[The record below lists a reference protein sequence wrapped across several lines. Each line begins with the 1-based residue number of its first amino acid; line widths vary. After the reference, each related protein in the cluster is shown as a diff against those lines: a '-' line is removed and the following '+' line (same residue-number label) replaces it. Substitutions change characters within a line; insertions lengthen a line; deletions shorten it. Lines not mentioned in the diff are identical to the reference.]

1 MNRLVNIIAVETSP
15 LISEGLTGILNKSGI
30 HCRLSVVGSLEKAEL
45 LQAKKHH
52 EVVIIN
58 PLFFNNNT
66 KLFSTVK
73 GRFEQVKW
81 VGLVYALY
89 DPEIISMFDALITA
103 SDTPT
108 SVTDTLTKLLDEE
121 NGPEQSSLQEILTG
135 REIDVLKLLATGHA
149 NKEIADK
156 LNISIHTVISHRKNI
171 SQKTGIKTIS
181 GLTIYAVT
189 QKLISIDTI
198 KE

>member
-1 MNRLVNIIAVETSP
+1 MNKLVNIIAVETSP
-15 LISEGLTGILNKSGI
+15 LISEGLAGILNKSGI
-30 HCRLSVVGSLEKAEL
+30 HCRLSVVGSLEEAEL

-66 KLFSTVK
+66 KLFTTTKS
-73 GRFEQVKW
+73 RFERVKW

-89 DPEIISMFDALITA
+89 DPEIISMFDAQITA
-103 SDTPT
+103 SDTPS
-108 SVTDTLTKLLDEE
+108 SVTDKLNKLLDEE
-121 NGPEQSSLQEILTG
+121 NGSEQSSLQEILTG
-135 REIDVLKLLATGHA
+135 REIDVLRLLATGNA

-156 LNISIHTVISHRKNI
+156 LNISIHTVITHRKNI
-171 SQKTGIKTIS
+171 SQKTGIKTVS

>member
-1 MNRLVNIIAVETSP
+1 MNRLINIIAVETSP
-15 LISEGLTGILNKSGI
+15 LISEGLAGILNKSEI
-30 HCRLSVVGSLEKAEL
+30 HCRLSVVGSLEEAEL
-45 LQAKKHH
+45 LQAKKKY

-66 KLFSTVK
+66 KLFHTIK
-73 GRFEQVKW
+73 GRFERVKW

-89 DPEIISMFDALITA
+89 APEIISMFDALITA
-103 SDTPT
+103 SDTPS
-108 SVTDTLTKLLDEE
+108 SVTDKLNKLFDVE
-121 NGPEQSSLQEILTG
+121 NGTEQSTLQEILTS

-156 LNISIHTVISHRKNI
+156 LNISIHTVITHRKNI
-171 SQKTGIKTIS
+171 SQKTGIKTVS

>member
-58 PLFFNNNT
+58 PLFFNNNP

-103 SDTPT
+103 SDTPS
-108 SVTDTLTKLLDEE
+108 SVTDTLNKLLDEE
-121 NGPEQSSLQEILTG
+121 NGPEQNSLQEILTG

-156 LNISIHTVISHRKNI
+156 LSISIHTVISHRKNI

>member
-1 MNRLVNIIAVETSP
+1 MSRQVNIIAIETSP
-15 LISEGLTGILNKSGI
+15 LISEGLAGILDKSGL
-30 HCRLSVVGSLEKAEL
+30 HYRLSLVSSVEEAEL
-45 LQAKKHH
+45 LQARRKHD
-52 EVVIIN
+52 VVIIN
-58 PLFFNNNT
+58 PLFFNNNI
-66 KLFSTVK
+66 KLFNTVK
-73 GRFEQVKW
+73 SRLEHVKW

-89 DPEIISMFDALITA
+89 DPEIISMFDALITV
-103 SDTPT
+103 SDSSS
-108 SVTDTLTKLLDEE
+108 SVRDKLNKILDEE
-121 NGPEQSSLQEILTG
+121 SDTEQGTLQEILTY
-135 REIDVLKLLATGHA
+135 REIDVLKLLATGNA

-156 LNISIHTVISHRKNI
+156 LNISVHTVITHRKNI

>member
-1 MNRLVNIIAVETSP
+1 MSRQITILAVETSP
-15 LISEGLTGILNKSGI
+15 LISEGLAGILNKSGI
-30 HCRLSVVGSLEKAEL
+30 HCRLSVAATLEEAEL
-45 LQAKKHH
+45 LQAKKKHDLI
-52 EVVIIN
+52 IIN
-58 PLFFNNNT
+58 PIFFNNST
-66 KLFSTVK
+66 KLFNTVK
-73 GRFEQVKW
+73 GRFDRVKW

-89 DPEIISMFDALITA
+89 DQEIISMFDALITA
-103 SDTPT
+103 SDNPNT
-108 SVTDTLTKLLDEE
+108 VTDILNKLLDEE
-121 NGPEQSSLQEILTG
+121 NNTDQSTLQEILTG

-156 LNISIHTVISHRKNI
+156 LNISVHTVITHRKNI
-171 SQKTGIKTIS
+171 SQKTGIKSVS

>member
-1 MNRLVNIIAVETSP
+1 MNKLVNIIAVETSP
-15 LISEGLTGILNKSGI
+15 LISEGLAGILNKSGI
-30 HCRLSVVGSLEKAEL
+30 HCRLSVVASLEDAEL
-45 LQAKKHH
+45 LQARKHH

-58 PLFFNNNT
+58 PLFFNNNP
-66 KLFSTVK
+66 KLFSTAK
-73 GRFEQVKW
+73 GRFERVKW

-103 SDTPT
+103 SDTPV
-108 SVTDTLTKLLDEE
+108 SVTEILNKLLDEE
-121 NGPEQSSLQEILTG
+121 NAPEQSSLQEILTG
-135 REIDVLKLLATGHA
+135 REIDVLRLLATGHA

-156 LNISIHTVISHRKNI
+156 LNISIHTVITHRKNI
-171 SQKTGIKTIS
+171 SQKTGIKTVS